1 MQDAL
6 RDTTGMLLL
15 SSACST
21 GRSGARL
28 VGGTISLRDKMDTTR
43 KNAPLA
49 CPDGALVIDT
59 GRHSIDQVVGMV
71 LDLAEKARS

>member
-1 MQDAL
+1 
-6 RDTTGMLLL
+6 
-15 SSACST
+15 
-21 GRSGARL
+21 
-28 VGGTISLRDKMDTTR
+28 MDTTR